1 MQRLRTSR
9 ATTPSR
15 GFITR
20 AASAL
25 IFIGATALAFALP
38 GDAAERNSLTP
49 SFSEWRESG
58 SPASAEENGH
68 WLGADVGT
76 FRITR
81 GDALHDRIFRA
92 VQDRVHQEPE
102 KAAREV
108 HSLVVGDAA
117 GREKLRQMLLNAAEG
132 KEMVSALDLDS
143 WWQSYTDSYLLD
155 LADAGVNEILQYSE
169 ERMLARLGFVKNVN
183 LEYRTPLGGRTGY
196 GALSFLGALSE
207 KEDSVVAWQL
217 RASHNEDAESGLS
230 AGLIFRHARDKFSE
244 GDLFAGHPMLL
255 GLNAFLDYETHA
267 AGNFLRYSVGGEIRT
282 GALDFY
288 GNYYIP
294 LSDTKIDSN
303 NLAHYS
309 AEGFDVE
316 ANVGVPGADWLSGV
330 VGYYWWEGEGPLADE
345 EGTKFGFRAR
355 PNTSWEFEFEYDLV
369 NEGDQEIGGR
379 LSYTRQ
385 IGDQPSFNVSSRP
398 FGGNF
403 NPRNHFYD
411 VVRREYAQRIRSYVA
426 GPSDPVIIPMASTI
440 PGRVEF
446 SGVVTLASADV
457 TLEATYPIVG
467 TSTVQVS
474 GGDAVIGLG
483 FGSNVPSGTVGLVSG
498 GEYVFDTGAQAII
511 VRSGGLYWDDPSAGW
526 ARNVGDDGGST
537 VLLFGTGFTVEAASN
552 AISDFVLYEGKG
564 DAHAVGDPD
573 PLVAGVSMDC
583 SQGSAT
589 SATAGEGRVRT
600 GTYTTECYGD
610 LATDSTGAN
619 FAIGGTALEADKDYP
634 NPTEAELSVSGAA
647 MLTMRG
653 GRGVGGESVEISFGA
668 AGVVRILNDVA
679 GGIRYVKTDSS
690 GFSINGA
697 PVGCS
702 GTILANVGGVAA
714 YCPQALAE
722 FVAAEG
728 DSVGIASAGFSSG
741 AVLTVTSPFSG
752 VDMSFTL
759 VTAPAGFSV
768 DGNGVISAANINGLT
783 EGRNNVE
790 MIQNFGVIAGV
801 SELPES
807 RILTVNVHQ
816 LSGTGRDIVILIDN
830 DNADAFA
837 NGNAI
842 GFDSL
847 GFEIENAVVTGADDA
862 GLSGSGITYDAGSN
876 EFSIANQLTV
886 TASYQMT
893 VTVTGDNVRG
903 THTMIVNVEV
913 VDRIVIGASELVVAN
928 ENVAAGENFGGNV
941 GLAAGLEKAN
951 ASGNVTFGC
960 EIVSGDGFSTS
971 PSRNGCSLNLTTPL
985 GDDAS
990 RVAQVKV
997 THSPTGAYE
1006 TQLLA
1011 PYGGEQPDGSGN
1023 EVPDTILTA
1032 NITVWKAEP
1041 GAAQD
1046 KSTNSIPTTDPR
1058 DPENVA
1064 ATFDLPAN
1072 PSGSGIDFSTGGT
1085 WSAVGTLD
1093 EELVVAEN
1101 GQVKGTPKTESDDV
1115 ESEYTINLTASFKHP
1130 SLGGDLQIVMNLL
1143 VVDFTAPSTIVFSAG
1158 ANGRLVAFVGSAT
1171 IASGGMANNKQE
1183 IVLVATP
1190 DAGYRVS
1197 AWTDGSGPELE
1208 SSGCEASGSNPG
1220 GVGHG
1225 GAKTCVIVA
1234 GNDADYD
1241 VSVEFVAG
1249 AVSPGLINL
1258 AGVAGD
1264 VEGDGLGDNPF
1275 PAEQSVLEAVCV
1287 AFGGTVTSGEC
1298 VGGVDD
1304 TGSCSISDVGNPD
1317 DPTTEEREDL
1327 LNGTCYL
1334 QAFKAALA
1342 CNLANKKASTSPSG
1356 VVSCSDNDDDLC
1368 STSGQVA
1375 IGGNCVAPGSGSQVI
1390 YSAPAN
1396 GVLDVFV
1403 FGSEARVSSGDTVAG
1418 GTALSVRMNP
1428 GTGRFVVGW
1437 EGCNGALGSLAGLK
1451 LDEAQV
1457 RSCAA
1462 VIPPDAAG
1470 GQLTLGVMTR
1480 KAPTGI
1486 ENYPLSWTGELPNT
1500 QATCE
1505 SFGGTYAAA
1514 SARNQVCSGF
1524 IASGPSVNCSIAT
1537 PFGSPSCPTVF
1548 PSLRECNAAGLL
1560 ALNSSTCDVANYC
1573 ATGYPLAG
1581 KCSDGAAPVSGTPPA
1596 LTQVK
1601 ARALMEKGLIRRSQ
1615 VIGSDVEGFFF
1626 PAGLIDSGGQLGR
1639 SVGGFG
1645 AFADNVHPMLD
1656 RSGDNVADTEE
1667 NCLLFGG
1674 ETRTAPADLSDQ
1686 GKYCVGIAIQQ
1697 GFCVLSPNQ
1706 NSSLTDL
1713 ANVLRCGGGSGGLFY
1728 QAALCNG
1735 DGPNG
1740 NDGNKPVRNN
1750 AECEPSACPEGL
1762 EARGRECVVADS
1774 TSGDALTTLLTM
1786 GFVSRDLT
1794 YDTNGNIEDSEDNC
1808 VAFGGETRTAPADL
1822 SDQGKYC
1829 VGIATEQG
1837 FCVLGPNQNSSL
1849 TDLANVLRCGGPVG
1863 GLFYQVEACNR
1874 ENKVGKNNAECGDVC
1889 TNGKAAHGAAC
1900 IAPVVTDGLLI
1911 NNPGKGGALTSGSLS
1926 VGLNE
1931 NIPAGTITVKAVPA
1945 AGYHV
1950 AAWTGDCA
1958 GSAAEASPY
1967 SPAEQSCILTK
1978 VADEGLEVGVQFVY
1992 GLLDYSIPVTATVI
2006 ATPTKDMCEGLGGT
2020 LRMTLGA
2027 GSGSTKYCD
2036 GFNQRN
2042 PAASGE
2048 NQRDVEDENIE
2059 DQCWIS
2065 GGFIGT
2071 DTDTSLEGN
2080 IQRCHSA
2087 FVVARECN
2095 KLNMRSVSIL
2105 PKPAPSDE
2113 ECDSGSG
2120 PVICA
2125 PQAFARGVDN
2135 PAASGL
2141 CGEACGDG
2149 MIAQGGNCIT
2159 AEQAKT
2165 RFADPN

>member
-244 GDLFAGHPMLL
+244 GDLLAGHPMLL

-294 LSDTKIDSN
+294 LSDTKEHEG
-303 NLAHYS
+303 LAYYS

-330 VGYYWWEGEGPLADE
+330 VGYYWWEGEGALADE

-440 PGRVEF
+440 PGMVEF

-457 TLEATYPIVG
+457 TLETTYPIVG

-552 AISDFVLYEGKG
+552 AISDFVLYEGRG

-668 AGVVRILNDVA
+668 AGAVRILNDVA

-722 FVAAEG
+722 FVAGEG
-728 DSVGIASAGFSSG
+728 GSVGIASAGFASG
-741 AVLTVTSPFSG
+741 SVLTVTSPFSG

-768 DGNGVISAANINGLT
+768 DGNGVISAADINGLT

-816 LSGTGRDIVILIDN
+816 LSGTGRDIVVLINN

-837 NGNAI
+837 NGNKI

-862 GLSGSGITYDAGSN
+862 GLSGSGVTYDAGSN

-928 ENVAAGENFGGNV
+928 ENVAAGGSFGGNV

-960 EIVSGDGFSTS
+960 RIVSGDGFSTS

-990 RVAQVKV
+990 RVAQVEV

-1011 PYGGEQPDGSGN
+1011 PFGGEQPDGSGN
-1023 EVPDTILTA
+1023 EVPDTLLTA

-1046 KSTNSIPTTDPR
+1046 KSTNSTPPADGR
-1058 DPENVA
+1058 DAANVA

-1072 PSGSGIDFSTGGT
+1072 PSGSGIDFATGGM
-1085 WSAVGTLD
+1085 WSAVGALE
-1093 EELVVAEN
+1093 EELVIDSASGEVRGSPYDRN
-1101 GQVKGTPKTESDDV
+1101 GDPEG
-1115 ESEYTINLTASFKHP
+1115 EYTLMLTASFKHP
-1130 SLGGDLQIVMNLL
+1130 SLGGDLEIVMNLL
-1143 VVDFTAPSTIVFSAG
+1143 VVDFTAPATIVLSPG
-1158 ANGRLVAFVGSAT
+1158 ANGQLVAY
-1171 IASGGMANNKQE
+1171 ASGSSLTADGGT
-1183 IVLVATP
+1183 VTVASKTVVEVVAIP
-1190 DAGYRVS
+1190 APGYLVS
-1197 AWTDGSGPELE
+1197 AWTESGVDTA
-1208 SSGCEASGSNPG
+1208 GCVSNG
-1220 GVGHG
+1220 GVGEG
-1225 GAKTCVIVA
+1225 GRKSCTFTA
-1234 GNDADYD
+1234 GNDKDYGIA
-1241 VSVEFVAG
+1241 VEFASG
-1249 AVSPGLINL
+1249 ALPADLFAL
-1258 AGVAGD
+1258 ASEGVNA
-1264 VEGDGLGDNPF
+1264 DNPF
-1275 PAEQSVLEAVCV
+1275 PADRAVLEAVCRV
-1287 AFGGTVTSGEC
+1287 LGGTVNSGQCEGAYNAAMAPC
-1298 VGGVDD
+1298 AFVDVL
-1304 TGSCSISDVGNPD
+1304 SNQIA
-1317 DPTTEEREDL
+1317 
-1327 LNGTCYL
+1327 NGTCYGGGVE
-1334 QAFKAALA
+1334 AFKNILVCNRQNMIAADRSATCGATCGAGETAVGGACQTAANAVITYAQPSKGTSTGSGLQVFRAYGDFEGVIGSGEGVPQGVWLSLRAAPGTGHFVSDWVGCNGGETGNFTEVNTVKSCLTFVDFGTSSLEFAVSLRAENSDFAKNYPLPLSGVISSLDITDDVCEDFGGTADDYGNPLRPIVECLDYAPNQSCLHVDRVAHTPTCAAAFTMARA
-1342 CNLANKKASTSPSG
+1342 CNLQGLLMVDSTS
-1356 VVSCSDNDDDLC
+1356 
-1368 STSGQVA
+1368 
-1375 IGGNCVAPGSGSQVI
+1375 
-1390 YSAPAN
+1390 
-1396 GVLDVFV
+1396 
-1403 FGSEARVSSGDTVAG
+1403 
-1418 GTALSVRMNP
+1418 
-1428 GTGRFVVGW
+1428 
-1437 EGCNGALGSLAGLK
+1437 CNFAEK
-1451 LDEAQV
+1451 
-1457 RSCAA
+1457 
-1462 VIPPDAAG
+1462 
-1470 GQLTLGVMTR
+1470 
-1480 KAPTGI
+1480 
-1486 ENYPLSWTGELPNT
+1486 
-1500 QATCE
+1500 
-1505 SFGGTYAAA
+1505 
-1514 SARNQVCSGF
+1514 
-1524 IASGPSVNCSIAT
+1524 
-1537 PFGSPSCPTVF
+1537 
-1548 PSLRECNAAGLL
+1548 
-1560 ALNSSTCDVANYC
+1560 CD
-1573 ATGYPLAG
+1573 TGYPLAG
-1581 KCSDGAAPVSGTPPA
+1581 NCSDGSAPVPGLPDHIDPSEIRDGRYRG
-1596 LTQVK
+1596 LTVPVGF
-1601 ARALMEKGLIRRSQ
+1601 RDG
-1615 VIGSDVEGFFF
+1615 VGDFFF
-1626 PAGLIDSGGQLGR
+1626 RAALNDSA
-1639 SVGGFG
+1639 VGGNAG
-1645 AFADNVHPMLD
+1645 VWGGSALPDLHPGLVTLE
-1656 RSGDNVADTEE
+1656 GGHVANT
-1667 NCLLFGG
+1667 NNSCTQFGG
-1674 ETRTAPADLSDQ
+1674 RLISAPVGVGAN
-1686 GKYCVGIAIQQ
+1686 YCVGIAEA
-1697 GFCVLSPNQ
+1697 GFCVVSPAGTEGVDNRLGFRF
-1706 NSSLTDL
+1706 N
-1713 ANVLRCGGGSGGLFY
+1713 CGGDGKMY
-1728 QAALCNG
+1728 NTVRDCNVQ
-1735 DGPNG
+1735 
-1740 NDGNKPVRNN
+1740 NKPAASSSRCATEV
-1750 AECEPSACPEGL
+1750 CPDGL
-1762 EARGRECVVADS
+1762 EARGMRCIVVAE
-1774 TSGDALTTLLTM
+1774 SGEEAETLTIGEAPM
-1786 GFVSRDLT
+1786 SLT
-1794 YDTNGNIEDSEDNC
+1794 YADPPDNTIVEGTSANC
-1808 VAFGGETRTAPADL
+1808 ERFGGRLVSAPV
-1822 SDQGKYC
+1822 GVGENYC
-1829 VGIATEQG
+1829 VGAAAAG
-1837 FCVLGPNQNSSL
+1837 FCVVSPAGTEGVDNRLGFRFNCEGSDKMFNK
-1849 TDLANVLRCGGPVG
+1849 VL
-1863 GLFYQVEACNR
+1863 ECNL
-1874 ENKVGKNNAECGDVC
+1874 ENKPAASSSGCANNVCEGGRIARGAECVAPP
-1889 TNGKAAHGAAC
+1889 AA
-1900 IAPVVTDGLLI
+1900 TDGVFI
-1911 NNPGKGGALTSGSLS
+1911 VDPNPSGEERGALTSGTLT

-1931 NIPAGTITVKAVPA
+1931 VPAGMITVKAVPA

-1950 AAWTGDCA
+1950 AEWLNDC
-1958 GSAAEASPY
+1958 GGGVVAEASPFR
-1967 SPAEQSCILTK
+1967 PEEQSCVLTK
-1978 VADEGLEVGVQFVY
+1978 KADEGLRVGVRFEY

-2006 ATPTKDMCEGLGGT
+2006 AAPTGVMCAGLGGT

-2027 GSGSTKYCD
+2027 GSGSTAYCD
-2036 GFNQRN
+2036 GFNQKN
-2042 PAASGE
+2042 PAASGG
-2048 NQRDVEDENIE
+2048 NQRDAEDENIE

-2071 DTDTSLEGN
+2071 DTDDSLEGN

-2105 PKPAPSDE
+2105 PKPTPSNE
-2113 ECDSGSG
+2113 ECDAGSG
-2120 PVICA
+2120 PEVCA
-2125 PQAFARGVDN
+2125 PQAFARGVGN
-2135 PAASGL
+2135 LAASGL
-2141 CGEACGDG
+2141 CGEECGDG

-2159 AEQAKT
+2159 ADQAKT